1 MKPPQVESIKLP
13 NDFLTLLSEA
23 WHQLD
28 QSLQTRAPALA
39 DAWRAW
45 TISLAGGRDPI
56 DYFLHPY
63 AYPTLLLPWWLDASL
78 GKAANPELQRHL
90 LHMSLAGYY
99 VIRFIDDMVDGD
111 APNRVQ
117 LLPLVPVL
125 QAEFHAL
132 QNDAKFTPSQ
142 QLALHKAWSEGHE
155 ASWLDSKLDS
165 VDEASFKQVC
175 ARKVAAVRVPM
186 LMVAWHHGLA
196 ELSTEWNRCI
206 DQLGAWHQFHNDLF
220 DWQRDLQ
227 AKRATWFTSEIERRR
242 GDASALACVAAEG
255 FAWGV
260 EQLTS
265 WGHELLSLSH
275 TLGCTGLTLWLTER
289 AAILNRIATGVL
301 SDFAY
306 LAPLLAK
313 RNIAPSNPFAQLF
326 ETSKSM
332 FQGFCKELTRH
343 GLAPSPHLKFE
354 QGNSLLVAYDLE
366 HSTISV
372 SLPNPEDPIGRLQL
386 AIFKPMLG
394 CTSDAEMARFVE
406 LLLPRLIGHEL
417 GHHLRHHYGCFGK
430 DLWHEE
436 QVANIVASALTRTI
450 YDPESRRELI
460 LGIKRAMAA
469 LAKNLDAG
477 SLAAVSHHSP
487 VSAWLVDGH
496 LHPGLARTAALLSDV
511 LHTSPEQLLA
521 ASGRLPP
528 EAVAGLDHRE
538 GFVDRFNETYTRSL
552 QLYTYLQLSWLLVDL
567 ECGTDHYVGE
577 LAKEMLGRPSLIPS
591 SPPCSAPCTIFAGH
605 ALAAHRHLQH
615 SHPAISRY
623 FYKRYRQAV
632 LASLGIDSVSL
643 LEVLDEEQSGTLD
656 LVRSIVA
663 AGVPTL
669 ASIDPE
675 RIFDVSA
682 PQTQAIQFSADADL
696 RLWQWA
702 ALGTDDV
709 GASLLAERLQW
720 LENSELFRALPAD
733 ALVRLAEDL
742 HPIQLDAGD
751 VLIWQDSRSEDL
763 FILIDGSLIV
773 ERSEGGE
780 CQTLAELEPGSIVGD
795 LAFLT
800 NAPRFAT
807 VKARTAV
814 HGAVVRAGT
823 VRLLS
828 AKYPVITMHL
838 ARVLAKRLS
847 KK

>member
-1 MKPPQVESIKLP
+1 MKPPPVESITLP
-13 NDFLTLLSEA
+13 NTFVTLLREA
-23 WHQLD
+23 WQQLD

-39 DAWRAW
+39 NAWRAW
-45 TISLAGGRDPI
+45 TIALAGGRDPI

-63 AYPTLLLPWWLDASL
+63 AYPTLLMPWWMDATM

-90 LHMSLAGYY
+90 LHTSLAGYY
-99 VIRFIDDMVDGD
+99 VIRFIDDVVDGD
-111 APNRVQ
+111 APERVQ

-132 QNDAKFTPSQ
+132 QNNAKLTPLQ
-142 QLALHKAWSEGHE
+142 QLALQKAWALGHE
-155 ASWLDSKLDS
+155 SSWLDSKLDS
-165 VDEASFKQVC
+165 VDEASFKQVSAC
-175 ARKVAAVRVPM
+175 KVAAVRVPM

-196 ELSTEWNRCI
+196 ELSTEWNTCI
-206 DQLGAWHQFHNDLF
+206 DKLGAWHQFHNDLF

-227 AKRATWFTSEIERRR
+227 AKRATWFTSEIERHR
-242 GDASALACVAAEG
+242 GNGSALAWVASEG

-260 EQLTS
+260 AQLES
-265 WGHELLSLSH
+265 LGNELLIHSH
-275 TLGCTGLTLWLTER
+275 ALGCTGLTVWLTER
-289 AAILNRIATGVL
+289 TEILKRIASEVI

-306 LAPLLAK
+306 LAPLLVK
-313 RNIAPSNPFAQLF
+313 RNNAPSNTFAKLF
-326 ETSKSM
+326 ETSESM
-332 FQGFCKELTRH
+332 FHGFCKELQRH
-343 GLAPSPHLKFE
+343 GLAPSSHLKFE
-354 QGNSLLVAYDLE
+354 RGNGLLVAYDLE

-372 SLPNPEDPIGRLQL
+372 SLPNPDDPIGRLQM

-394 CTSDAEMARFVE
+394 CNSDAEMARFIE

-450 YDPESRRELI
+450 YDPESRTELI

-469 LAKNLDAG
+469 LAINLDAR

-552 QLYTYLQLSWLLVDL
+552 RLYTYLQLSWLLVDL
-567 ECGTDHYVGE
+567 ECGTDHYVGA
-577 LAKEMLGRPSLIPS
+577 LAKELLGRPSFIPS
-591 SPPCSAPCTIFAGH
+591 APPSSAPCAIFAAQ
-605 ALAAHRHLQH
+605 ALAAHKHLQQ

-663 AGVPTL
+663 AG
-669 ASIDPE
+669 AHA
-675 RIFDVSA
+675 SA
-682 PQTQAIQFSADADL
+682 PTDPGRLLNVCATQTQGIQFSEDADM
-696 RLWQWA
+696 RLCQWA
-702 ALGTDDV
+702 ALGSEDV
-709 GASLLAERLQW
+709 GAALLAERLEW

-742 HPIQLDAGD
+742 HPIQLHAGE

-763 FILIDGSLIV
+763 FILIEGSLTV
-773 ERSEGGE
+773 ERTEDGE
-780 CQTLAELEPGSIVGD
+780 CQILAKLDPGSIVGD

-800 NAPRFAT
+800 NGPRFAT
-807 VKARTAV
+807 VKAGTAV
-814 HGAVVRAGT
+814 RGAVVRAGT

-828 AKYPVITMHL
+828 ANYPVITMHL